1 MSPVKPFSPG
11 AAMHWFAAVLGMV
24 AACAVLAQSPA
35 VSPKEAQEAA
45 TQVQQ
50 QRNQPGNNAPVWK
63 EIRSGEPQITSLPGR
78 ETNILI
84 QSQGQTWR
92 AARNPVTTAGGALI
106 ALVLLGLAGY
116 FTWRGPIDVQ
126 GKLAGRKIERFTLVR
141 RASHWTMAFSFVALG
156 ISGLILTFGKNI
168 LLPLIGATL
177 FSWLAMLAKSVHNFT
192 GPIFSIALVVFILLF
207 VRDNIP
213 RAYDWKWIA
222 KFGGMLDRSGATH
235 VPAGKFNAG
244 EKALFWILVVGLCIV
259 LTVTGYILLF
269 PNFNQVRS
277 TMQLANIV
285 HLVASLL
292 AIAMACFH
300 IYLGT
305 IGMKGALDA
314 MRTGYVDETWAKEHH
329 EYWYNDVKSGK
340 VAGAGA
346 GEGVAPAMAQRAV

>member
-1 MSPVKPFSPG
+1 MAPMKLDSRG
-11 AAMHWFAAVLGMV
+11 AAMRWVVGALGIV
-24 AACAVLAQSPA
+24 TACAVLAQAPA
-35 VSPKEAQEAA
+35 VAPKEAQEAA
-45 TQVQQ
+45 TQVEA
-50 QRNQPGNNAPVWK
+50 QRAQPGNNAPVWK
-63 EIRSGEPQITSLPGR
+63 EVRSGEPQITSLPGR
-78 ETNILI
+78 ETNVLI
-84 QSQGQTWR
+84 QPLGQTWR
-92 AARNPVTTAGGALI
+92 AARNPVTTVGGALI
-106 ALVLLGLAGY
+106 ALVLLALAGY
-116 FTWRGPIDVQ
+116 FTWRGPIDVH
-126 GKLAGRKIERFTLVR
+126 GKLAGRKIERFTLVK
-141 RASHWTMAFSFVALG
+141 RASHWTMAFTFVALG

-168 LLPLIGATL
+168 LMPLIGSTL
-177 FSWLAMLAKSVHNFT
+177 FSWLAMLSKAVHNFT
-192 GPIFSIALVVFILLF
+192 GPIFSVALVIFILLF

-259 LTVTGYILLF
+259 LTVSGYVLLF
-269 PNFNQVRS
+269 PNFNQVRT

-340 VAGAGA
+340 VAGAG
-346 GEGVAPAMAQRAV
+346 EGVAPAMAPRAV